1 MARSELQL
9 TIQLS
14 EAELDLLARQCQQTG
29 QAPAELIRGWIQSQG
44 ETHRSQ
50 SGLTRHPV
58 LNDPILSSQAAPPLP
73 QQLSDELEE
82 QTFSPQTEF
91 NYQAFLNT
99 IPDLVLRVQAD
110 GTCLECISPKAPQS
124 GVFLPIVSHIREVLP
139 SHLLQ
144 PFLQQLEQALLH
156 RSVQVFEHPLEKYGQ
171 LYFEEVRMFP
181 LSNNEGLILVR
192 DITAQKRAQQER
204 DRIFSLSLELIC
216 TANFDGYLQDLN
228 PAWEK
233 TLGHTREELMAVPY
247 LEYVHPDDLNET
259 VAQAQALTQG
269 QNAILFQNRYR
280 HKDGSYRWVSW
291 NAIAIPSEGMIYAI
305 GRDITSIK
313 EATIALHQSEE
324 RYRSLVSNLPGVVYF
339 CHNDPDWTMEFI
351 SEAIQDLAGYP
362 ASDFIHNQVR
372 TYNSIIY
379 QDDRDRVNSSVQAA
393 LDQGVPFEME
403 YRIQHLDGTLRWVYE
418 RGQGIF
424 DTADHLC
431 YLDGVIFDISARKQM
446 DDALRLAEANYRS
459 IFENALSGIF
469 QSTPEGH
476 YLRINQAMAQIH
488 GYDSPEQM
496 IAAVQQ
502 IGQQIYVDPV
512 CRQEFQHLMELHG
525 EVKGLQYQVRRRDGR
540 KIWIEENTRA
550 VRDAD
555 GNVLYHEGSLEDITA
570 RKAEEEALRVQL
582 QSLRIEI
589 DQKLRHEEV
598 NKILQT
604 DYFQA
609 LEAEI
614 ELMRK
619 DSEIN

>member
-1 MARSELQL
+1 
-9 TIQLS
+9 
-14 EAELDLLARQCQQTG
+14 
-29 QAPAELIRGWIQSQG
+29 
-44 ETHRSQ
+44 
-50 SGLTRHPV
+50 
-58 LNDPILSSQAAPPLP
+58 
-73 QQLSDELEE
+73 
-82 QTFSPQTEF
+82 
-91 NYQAFLNT
+91 
-99 IPDLVLRVQAD
+99 
-110 GTCLECISPKAPQS
+110 
-124 GVFLPIVSHIREVLP
+124 
-139 SHLLQ
+139 
-144 PFLQQLEQALLH
+144 
-156 RSVQVFEHPLEKYGQ
+156 
-171 LYFEEVRMFP
+171 
-181 LSNNEGLILVR
+181 
-192 DITAQKRAQQER
+192 
-204 DRIFSLSLELIC
+204 
-216 TANFDGYLQDLN
+216 
-228 PAWEK
+228 
-233 TLGHTREELMAVPY
+233 
-247 LEYVHPDDLNET
+247 
-259 VAQAQALTQG
+259 
-269 QNAILFQNRYR
+269 
-280 HKDGSYRWVSW
+280 
-291 NAIAIPSEGMIYAI
+291 
-305 GRDITSIK
+305 
-313 EATIALHQSEE
+313 
-324 RYRSLVSNLPGVVYF
+324 
-339 CHNDPDWTMEFI
+339 MEFI

-379 QDDRDRVNSSVQAA
+379 PDDRDRVNNSVQAA
-393 LDQGVPFEME
+393 LDQRVPFEME

-424 DTADHLC
+424 DTVDHLC
-431 YLDGVIFDISARKQM
+431 YLDGVIFDISARKQI
-446 DDALRLAEANYRS
+446 DDALRLAEASYRS
-459 IFENALSGIF
+459 IFENALNGIF

-550 VRDAD
+550 VRDTD
-555 GNVLYHEGSLEDITA
+555 GNVLSHEGSLEDITA

-582 QSLRIEI
+582 QSLRIAI

-614 ELMRK
+614 ELIRK